1 MKKIKLTQ
9 NKYALVDDNDFEEL
23 NKFKWHALK
32 DENTFYT
39 GRKIWDKNTKKQ
51 KMITM
56 HRVIMKTPKGK
67 ETDHIDRNALNNQRS
82 NLRIVTHSQN
92 QMNKGMGKN
101 NTSGFKGVSWDK
113 NSKKW
118 QANIKENN
126 KRLYL
131 GLFETKEEAY
141 KAYVE
146 ACKKYHRD
154 FANYS

>member
-39 GRKIWDKNTKKQ
+39 GRKIWDKKTKKQ
-51 KMITM
+51 KYITM

-67 ETDHIDRNALNNQRS
+67 ETDHIDNNGLNNQRS

-92 QMNKGMGKN
+92 QMNKGMSKN

-118 QANIKENN
+118 LALIRFNGKQI
-126 KRLYL
+126 YL
-131 GLFETKEEAY
+131 GVYTTKEEASEAY
-141 KAYVE
+141 IKA
-146 ACKKYHRD
+146 CIKYHGE
-154 FANYS
+154 FANYK